1 MKKGEWLG
9 EQHYTKEE
17 LLFLQAVDRYQ
28 HEHGITV
35 PSWVEMLRLLRQLGY
50 RKVAPEAITP
60 SV

>member
-28 HEHGITV
+28 HEHGV
-35 PSWVEMLRLLRQLGY
+35 VQPSWIEMLRLAISLGY
-50 RKVAPEAITP
+50 RKVAPEAIIP
-60 SV
+60 SA